1 MLKSIP
7 AASGEIILSSAVDYN
22 DSVRSLL
29 TEGQWATHAAVPM
42 CGMSHDVSVQL
53 VCHWKWQAK
62 CFASQEL
69 RTTCQVFSKVRD
81 RKGSGMFASGSAP
94 LTISASE

>member
-22 DSVRSLL
+22 DSYSVRSLL

-53 VCHWKWQAK
+53 VCH
-62 CFASQEL
+62 
-69 RTTCQVFSKVRD
+69 
-81 RKGSGMFASGSAP
+81 
-94 LTISASE
+94 